1 MPESIVLE
9 QQNFE
14 EVFSN
19 FQKYLISR
27 GHVSKTD
34 QKFKSFRD
42 LQIVSGLNTED
53 FSDSIAAFMGVDRIS
68 YSDLAVQTVVLEKLS
83 PRFLRECRIVPYRDQ
98 NGTMTIAVS
107 EPPTIEILHAMELV
121 FHARPTVRVATA
133 ADIDFILSHHVVER
147 ATAESDAVL
156 DTSGSGGVSGGLGSD
171 LDTLRDLASGAPV
184 VRAVTELFERAI
196 EVNATDLHIEP
207 MRDALSVR
215 LRVDGLLRAIPSP
228 PLPMARAIISRIKIL
243 AGLNI
248 AERRL
253 PQDGSSR
260 LLLSGGGVDIR
271 VAIMPSSHGET
282 AVIRFLPR
290 GRGILDLSAIGL
302 SNDKRLIMSRILEL
316 PHGLVII
323 TGPTGSGKT
332 TTLAAALAVLNAPHR
347 KILTIEDPIEY
358 EIPGICQSQVKP
370 EIGLT
375 FANALRSFVRQD
387 PDVIM
392 VGEIRDGETAGIAVN
407 AALTGHLVLTTLH
420 TETAAAA
427 VPRLIDLGV
436 DDFLLQSTIRAVIAQ
451 RLVRVLCPYCKT
463 KTALT
468 RMTCDAD
475 PRHGLIGL
483 KAGDEIYRPTG
494 CDRCGQSGFR
504 GRIGIFE
511 IFEPEGGVRASI
523 RKGVDVVTIE
533 GEARKLGFR
542 PMATDARE
550 KCLDG
555 QTSPAEVFRV
565 ISLRGAV

>member
-1 MPESIVLE
+1 MPESIILE
-9 QQNFE
+9 KQNFD
-14 EVFSN
+14 EVFGK
-19 FQKYLISR
+19 FQKYLIAS
-27 GHVSKTD
+27 GLVPNSDH
-34 QKFKSFRD
+34 KFQSYRD
-42 LQIVSGLNTED
+42 LQIGFGLNVED
-53 FSDSIAAFMGVDRIS
+53 FSEQVAAFIGAEKIS
-68 YSDLAVQTVVLEKLS
+68 YSELASQRIEFANLS
-83 PRFLRECRIVPYRDQ
+83 ARFLRDARIVPFRDQ
-98 NGTMTIAVS
+98 SDILSAAVS
-107 EPPTIEILHAMELV
+107 EPPTAEILRAIELV
-121 FHARPTVRVATA
+121 FMVRPVVRVANST
-133 ADIDFILSHHVVER
+133 DIDFVLSDQIIEIGASEVENLQDV
-147 ATAESDAVL
+147 A
-156 DTSGSGGVSGGLGSD
+156 GSLGND

-184 VRAVTELFERAI
+184 VLALTELFERAL

-207 MRDALSVR
+207 MRDALVAR
-215 LRVDGLLRAIPSP
+215 LRVDGLLRSITAP
-228 PLPMARAIISRIKIL
+228 PLHMARAIISRIKIL

-253 PQDGSSR
+253 PQDGSAR
-260 LLLSGGGVDIR
+260 LVLSGGSLDIR

-290 GRGILDLSAIGL
+290 GRSILDLATIGL
-302 SNDKRLIMSRILEL
+302 SYDNRLIMNKILDL

-332 TTLAAALAVLNAPHR
+332 TTLAAALSVLNVPHR

-436 DDFLLQSTIRAVIAQ
+436 DDFLLQSTIRAVVAQ

-463 KTALT
+463 KTRLD
-468 RMTCDAD
+468 RMTCEAD

-483 KAGDEIYRPTG
+483 NEGDEIYQPVG

-511 IFEPEGGVRASI
+511 VFEPDGAVRACI
-523 RKGVDVVTIE
+523 RKGIDVVTIE
-533 GEARKLGFR
+533 TAARKAGFS
-542 PMATDARE
+542 PMPVDALE
-550 KCLDG
+550 KCRHG

-565 ISLRGAV
+565 ISLRGSV